1 MNDDKRITPLEE
13 QEKFAKSIY
22 NQIWSL
28 LSEKDQSRPSE
39 KGIAHPES
47 EKKFRT
53 ASFPDS

>member
-1 MNDDKRITPLEE
+1 MNEKRRINLQEA

-22 NQIWSL
+22 NEIWNL
-28 LSEKDQSRPSE
+28 LGKKDLSRPRE
-39 KGIAHPES
+39 RGIAQSES

>member
-1 MNDDKRITPLEE
+1 MNDEKRITPLEA

-22 NQIWSL
+22 NEIWSL
-28 LSEKDQSRPSE
+28 LGNKDQGRPSE
-39 KGIAHPES
+39 RGIAQSES